1 MEIFAKLFGSLLA
14 LVYHCFDRIVILG
27 HLPLL
32 TRPENIVHFFRDLH
46 QVNTISK
53 EVLRQRTDDY
63 HRWVEAFAQK
73 RHIPMEWAEKGV
85 RKEDYVRPHLRRL
98 EHRNQFGVYFIL
110 KSMELGPSFRSAL
123 PRFPVDDPHYRI
135 LARQRSR
142 YTHYYF
148 YIRDEVLGPIAL
160 CVGSFLPF
168 SITYY
173 LNGHHF
179 IERQLQ
185 RAGVEFRKDD
195 NAFLW
200 VANAQA
206 LQAAADRL
214 SPQIIRQQ
222 LDHWTWV
229 VGPKFSQKD
238 RAAINLRRHYSLQQ
252 IEYCRNFAFRR
263 NFPIHKLFERSC
275 DLGLFRLTADKLSQ
289 VFGFRLHKRIRGKLA
304 TVLERIDHGHHV
316 LRACGKNAVLRMYEK
331 FSTFLRLEVLSNN
344 LKDFGLKK
352 SLDNLEAVRQTLAT
366 ITDHFAGFEAQAL
379 DAHVDFPLF
388 QRLALPIS
396 WGNTKIPGIKI
407 QDTRMLRLMEVLL
420 HRGTQLGGW
429 RSRQI
434 HQAILS
440 AFQLT
445 PANYTLTQLRYDLRK
460 LKAHALLQRDGHR
473 YAYRLTDKGI
483 RVALMFIL
491 FHHRVCGPLANS
503 LFLRQPTQLHTPTT
517 KLQAAYHKA
526 DASIQHLIDL
536 LAA

>member
-1 MEIFAKLFGSLLA
+1 METFAKLFGSLLA

-32 TRPENIVHFFRDLH
+32 TRPENIVHFFRDIH

-73 RHIPMEWAEKGV
+73 RQVPMEWAEKGV

-110 KSMELGPSFRSAL
+110 KSMELGPSFRSTV

-185 RAGVEFRKDD
+185 RAGVQFRKDD

-200 VANAQA
+200 VADAQA

-214 SPQIIRQQ
+214 NPKIIRQQ

-238 RAAINLRRHYSLQQ
+238 RAAINLTRHYSLQQ
-252 IEYCRNFAFRR
+252 IEYCRNVVFRR

-304 TVLERIDHGHHV
+304 TVLERMDHGHHV

-352 SLDNLEAVRQTLAT
+352 SLDNLEAVRRTLAT
-366 ITDHFAGFEAQAL
+366 VTDHFAEFEAQAL
-379 DAHVDFPLF
+379 DVHVDFPFF

-396 WGNTKIPGIKI
+396 SGNTKIPGIKI

-434 HQAILS
+434 HQTILS
-440 AFQLT
+440 TFQLT
-445 PANYTLTQLRYDLRK
+445 PQNYTLTQLRYDLRK

-473 YAYRLTDKGI
+473 YAYRFTDKGI

-503 LFLRQPTQLHTPTT
+503 LFLRHPTQLHTPTS
-517 KLQAAYHKA
+517 KLQVAYHKA
-526 DASIQHLIDL
+526 DASIQQLIDL

>member
-1 MEIFAKLFGSLLA
+1 MILLPKQDNRRRPMEIFAKLFGSLLV
-14 LVYHCFDRIVILG
+14 LVYHCFDRIVVLG

-32 TRPENIVHFFRDLH
+32 TRPENIVHFFRAIH

-73 RHIPMEWAEKGV
+73 RQIPMEWAEKGV
-85 RKEDYVRPHLRRL
+85 RKEDYVRPHLRRM
-98 EHRNQFGVYFIL
+98 ERRNQFGVYFIL
-110 KSMELGPSFRSAL
+110 QSMELGPSFRSAV

-142 YTHYYF
+142 YTHSYF

-179 IERQLQ
+179 IERELQ
-185 RAGVEFRKDD
+185 RAGVEFRTHD

-200 VANAQA
+200 VADAQA

-229 VGPKFSQKD
+229 VGPKFSPKD
-238 RAAINLRRHYSLQQ
+238 RAALHLTRHYSLPQV
-252 IEYCRNFAFRR
+252 EYCRNFVFRR

-275 DLGLFRLTADKLSQ
+275 DLGLFRLTAHKLSQ
-289 VFGFRLHKRIRGKLA
+289 LFGFRLHQRIRGKLA
-304 TVLERIDHGHHV
+304 TVLERMDHGHHV

-352 SLDNLEAVRQTLAT
+352 SLDNLEAVRQTLEIRPGT
-366 ITDHFAGFEAQAL
+366 GVAGPK
-379 DAHVDFPLF
+379 V
-388 QRLALPIS
+388 
-396 WGNTKIPGIKI
+396 
-407 QDTRMLRLMEVLL
+407 RM
-420 HRGTQLGGW
+420 T
-429 RSRQI
+429 
-434 HQAILS
+434 
-440 AFQLT
+440 
-445 PANYTLTQLRYDLRK
+445 
-460 LKAHALLQRDGHR
+460 
-473 YAYRLTDKGI
+473 
-483 RVALMFIL
+483 
-491 FHHRVCGPLANS
+491 
-503 LFLRQPTQLHTPTT
+503 
-517 KLQAAYHKA
+517 
-526 DASIQHLIDL
+526 
-536 LAA
+536 